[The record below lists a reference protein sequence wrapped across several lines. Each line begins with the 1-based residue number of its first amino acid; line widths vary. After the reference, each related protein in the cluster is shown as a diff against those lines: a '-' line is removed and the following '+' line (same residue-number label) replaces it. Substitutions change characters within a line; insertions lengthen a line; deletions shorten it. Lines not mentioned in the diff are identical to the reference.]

1 METQINGNPG
11 HNNTYQES
19 KIENVDTLYNN
30 ATIYHQCVVTR
41 LSAYFKRLTEEV
53 SSNTR
58 APVKEELMEYTNRLD
73 SNPGIEDKL
82 LAAGFTASSM
92 REAGH
97 NMNTFTR
104 KAKQYICYPS
114 AQNIILLLMSRIKN
128 EFNTNIY
135 PLIEDS
141 TPQRTIMAQIR
152 SRIVLPIMDTLNAD
166 GAFDEHL
173 CFTDDHIY
181 GMLYYLTGMG
191 YISWQKEPE
200 ILKICS

>member
-1 METQINGNPG
+1 METHIKGNPG

-19 KIENVDTLYNN
+19 KIENVETINYNP
-30 ATIYHQCVVTR
+30 TIYQQCATTR
-41 LSAYFKRLTEEV
+41 LSNYFIRLTEEV

-58 APVKEELMEYTNRLD
+58 APIKEELMEYTTHFDADMDL
-73 SNPGIEDKL
+73 EQKL
-82 LAAGFTASSM
+82 YQC
-92 REAGH
+92 GH
-97 NMNTFTR
+97 KPSR
-104 KAKQYICYPS
+104 IQDAKQVMEMFIKKLKNYACYPS
-114 AQNIILLLMSRIKN
+114 AQNIILLLMARIKN

-135 PLIEDS
+135 PLIEHG
-141 TPQRTIMAQIR
+141 TPLRTIMAQIR

-173 CFTDDHIY
+173 CFTEDHIY

-191 YISWQKEPE
+191 YISWIKEPE

>member
-1 METQINGNPG
+1 METHINGNPG

-19 KIENVDTLYNN
+19 TIENVDTLYNN
-30 ATIYHQCVVTR
+30 PTIYQQCATTR
-41 LSAYFKRLTEEV
+41 LSNYFKRLTEEV

-58 APVKEELMEYTNRLD
+58 ATVKEELMEYTNRLD
-73 SNPGIEDKL
+73 SNPHIEEKL
-82 LAAGFTASSM
+82 MAAGFTASSIQ
-92 REAGH
+92 EAGR
-97 NMNTFTR
+97 NKTFTR

-114 AQNIILLLMSRIKN
+114 AQNIILLLMARIKN

-135 PLIEDS
+135 PLIEHS
-141 TPQRTIMAQIR
+141 TPLCTIMEQIR
-152 SRIVLPIMDTLNAD
+152 SRIVLPIMGTLNTD

-173 CFTDDHIY
+173 CFTEDHIY

-191 YISWQKEPE
+191 YISWIKEPE

>member
-73 SNPGIEDKL
+73 SNPVIEDKL

>member
-1 METQINGNPG
+1 METHIKGNPG

-30 ATIYHQCVVTR
+30 ATIYQQCAVSR

-53 SSNTR
+53 STNTR

-73 SNPGIEDKL
+73 SNPRIENKL
-82 LAAGFTASSM
+82 LAAGFTASSIK
-92 REAGH
+92 EAGR
-97 NMNTFTR
+97 NMNTFCR

-114 AQNIILLLMSRIKN
+114 AQNIILLLLARIKN
-128 EFNTNIY
+128 EFITNIY
-135 PLIEDS
+135 PLIENGI
-141 TPQRTIMAQIR
+141 PQRTIMEQIR
-152 SRIVLPIMDTLNAD
+152 SRIVRPIMETLNAD

-173 CFTDDHIY
+173 CFTEDHIY

-191 YISWQKEPE
+191 YISWIKKPE